1 VATHRYSKTKYIASF
16 VGIAPVNNPAIS
28 VAVIL
33 DSPEGN
39 HYGNVNAAPVFR
51 EVAQEVLEYLGVP
64 HDTNVT
70 AQTDLAKAK
79 SQPEEDE
86 APPEHIGDL
95 DALFAE
101 VNNLPADDPL
111 RGNGNGQQPV
121 PSAANELASGAE
133 QAAAAPPPPPAIA
146 KPVIPVHPPEPKIET
161 PSFDAT
167 VAAAARE
174 PRVAGH
180 GIVVDA
186 GNRVGVPSFLGEPL
200 RVAVE
205 SAATSGLALQIVGSG
220 IAREQVPA
228 PGSMVP
234 RGTEIVVRFT
244 R

>member
-1 VATHRYSKTKYIASF
+1 MTAAQRRKMMEGVVLFGTAKGLAQLNGYTAGGKTGTAQKIDVATHRYSKTKYIASF

-70 AQTDLAKAK
+70 SQTDLAKAQSK
-79 SQPEEDE
+79 PEEE
-86 APPEHIGDL
+86 APPERVGDL

-121 PSAANELASGAE
+121 PSAANELPSAAE
-133 QAAAAPPPPPAIA
+133 QAATAPPPPKPAPA
-146 KPVIPVHPPEPKIET
+146 IPVH
-161 PSFDAT
+161 A
-167 VAAAARE
+167 
-174 PRVAGH
+174 
-180 GIVVDA
+180 
-186 GNRVGVPSFLGEPL
+186 
-200 RVAVE
+200 
-205 SAATSGLALQIVGSG
+205 
-220 IAREQVPA
+220 
-228 PGSMVP
+228 
-234 RGTEIVVRFT
+234 
-244 R
+244 